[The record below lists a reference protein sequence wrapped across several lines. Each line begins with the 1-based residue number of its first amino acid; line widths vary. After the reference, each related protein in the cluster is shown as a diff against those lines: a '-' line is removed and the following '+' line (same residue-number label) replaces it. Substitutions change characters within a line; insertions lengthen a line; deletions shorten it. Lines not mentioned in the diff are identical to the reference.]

1 MEDNIMYNTP
11 YQNQMN
17 MQIPVQNN
25 LALVKGY
32 FRKKSVLAA
41 AIFTAILAVS
51 ELISIFFITPAA
63 NNILNNGILNGQNSN
78 LEDYLEILQDAMNS
92 GSYGSAIFSFLITGL
107 LVAAFLIIYFKSKNP
122 MPNANPRAGFT
133 ILQVFTIVQLV
144 LICLVACFALFVIII
159 AFMMV
164 AFGSASGSN
173 FNYNFGGGY
182 YSSDD
187 ASIAIGIMIFVIL
200 IFAAVFALILMWS
213 ISAVRLVGSVK
224 KTIDTPQVGVK
235 GAKLFGVLN
244 IVFGILSCFGALSS
258 LFAMFG
264 VNTQGVFSYPASNA
278 FTIVSAL
285 TFVNVLSSSV
295 FTILLGTLS
304 LGYDKYIKNYLQ
316 SVQPPMAPPVFQ
328 PAAGVPVPPPSGSPY
343 QQQAANPYAQAQR
356 PASSPFPPAPS
367 VTPEGVTE
375 ETKPEETAENT
386 AEPAGPQV
394 SGENKAFCPGCG
406 QPVREEDVF
415 CERCGYKLK

>member
-41 AIFTAILAVS
+41 GIFAAILAAV
-51 ELISIFFITPAA
+51 EFISIFFLTPAA
-63 NNILNNGILNGQNSN
+63 SNLLDNSIWGGQNSDLN
-78 LEDYLEILQDAMNS
+78 DYLRILQDTMNS
-92 GSYGSAIFSFLITGL
+92 GSYGSAIFSFLISGL
-107 LVAAFLIIYFKSKNP
+107 FVAAFLIIYFKSKNP

-133 ILQVFTIVQLV
+133 ILQVFAIIQLV
-144 LICLVACFALFVIII
+144 FICIVACLALFVIII

-164 AFGSASGSN
+164 AFGSSAGTN
-173 FNYNFGGGY
+173 FHYNFGSGY
-182 YSSDD
+182 YSSTD
-187 ASIAIGIMIFVIL
+187 ASIAIGVMIVFLL
-200 IFAAVFALILMWS
+200 IFAAVFALMLMWS

-244 IVFGILSCFGALSS
+244 IVLGILTCFGAFSS
-258 LFAMFG
+258 LVAMFG
-264 VNTQGVFSYPASNA
+264 IDTYGFYSYSASSFSVFALLSFINMLSNA
-278 FTIVSAL
+278 
-285 TFVNVLSSSV
+285 V
-295 FTILLGTLS
+295 FIILLGTLS
-304 LGYDKYIKNYLQ
+304 LGYDKYIKNHLQ
-316 SVQPPMAPPVFQ
+316 SVQPPMAPPSFQ
-328 PAAGVPVPPPSGSPY
+328 PVSGAPVPPPSGNPY
-343 QQQAANPYAQAQR
+343 QQQAVNPYAQAQR
-356 PASSPFPPAPS
+356 PAPPLPPAPA
-367 VTPEGVTE
+367 VTPEGVNE
-375 ETKPEETAENT
+375 EAKPEQPAENAT
-386 AEPAGPQV
+386 EPAGQQA

-406 QPVREEDVF
+406 QQVREEDIY